1 LGFSWGWKLNFKR
14 NGNAQIKSIA
24 VSKVV
29 ELLYV
34 RKQVATIYIEKE
46 EEIMFDRNIRERLR
60 VLGVNELGIM
70 HQIVQIKGL

>member
-1 LGFSWGWKLNFKR
+1 MGFSWGWKLNFKR

-34 RKQVATIYIEKE
+34 RRQVATIYIEKE